1 MARYLFRN
9 VKLLDPAKDELLGGH
24 EVLVEGTVIREVS
37 DRPIQPAGATVI
49 DGGGR
54 TLMPGL
60 IDCHVHVFL
69 SELNIRNLEHVPLT
83 LMTARAAGLMRGMID
98 RGFTTVRD
106 TGGADWG
113 IKTAVDGGLLAGP
126 RLFISGR
133 AIGPTGGHSDS
144 RRRTDGATP
153 CGCCNALVFTMALA
167 DGPDEVR
174 RSAREQ
180 MRQGADQVKIMMSG
194 GVASPYDPLDSLQYS
209 PGEVAAAVEEA
220 QAFGR
225 YVCAHAY
232 TPEAITRAMEGGV
245 RTIEH
250 GNLIDEPAARLMADN
265 GAFLVANLVTYHAM
279 KERAAQLGM
288 SADML
293 AKNDVVL
300 EAGYRSLEICK
311 RAGVPVAYGSD
322 LLGSLQEEQSREFLI
337 RGEVM
342 KPIEVIR
349 SATTIAAR
357 VLRREGT
364 LGVIA
369 PGALADLLLV
379 DGNPLLDL
387 GLFQKQGAHLTAI
400 MKGGA
405 FHKNLLS

>member
-1 MARYLFRN
+1 MTRYLFRN
-9 VKLLDPAKDELLGGH
+9 VKLLDPGQDELLGGQ
-24 EVLVEGTVIREVS
+24 EVLVEGEVIRELS
-37 DRPIQPAGATVI
+37 DRPIQPATATVI

-83 LMTARAAGLMRGMID
+83 LMTARAAELMRGMID

-113 IKTAVDGGLLAGP
+113 IKAAVEGRLLPGP

-144 RRRTDGATP
+144 RRRTDGGAP
-153 CGCCNALVFTMALA
+153 CGCCNAMVFTMALA
-167 DGPDEVR
+167 DGPDDVR

-209 PGEVAAAVEEA
+209 PGEVAAVVEEA

-232 TPEAITRAMEGGV
+232 TPEAITRAMQGGV

-250 GNLIDEPAARLMADN
+250 GNLIDEPAARLMAEK

-322 LLGSLQEEQSREFLI
+322 LLGPLQEEQSREFLI
-337 RGEVM
+337 RREVM

-349 SATTIAAR
+349 SATTVAAR

-387 GLFQKQGAHLTAI
+387 GLFQNQGAHLTAI
-400 MKGGA
+400 MKGGT
-405 FHKNLLS
+405 FHKNLLP

>member
-1 MARYLFRN
+1 MTRYLFRN
-9 VKLLDPAKDELLGGH
+9 VKLLDPGKDELLGGH
-24 EVLVEGTVIREVS
+24 EVLVEGGVIREVS
-37 DRPIQPAGATVI
+37 DRPIQPAGATLI

-69 SELNIRNLEHVPLT
+69 SELNIQNLEHVPLT
-83 LMTARAAGLMRGMID
+83 LMTARAAELMRGMID

-113 IKTAVDGGLLAGP
+113 IKAAVEGGLLQGP

-144 RRRTDGATP
+144 RRRTDGGAP

-209 PGEVAAAVEEA
+209 PGEVAAVVEEA

-232 TPEAITRAMEGGV
+232 TPEAITRAMQGGV

-322 LLGSLQEEQSREFLI
+322 LLGPLQEEQSREFLI

-349 SATTIAAR
+349 SATTVAAR

-369 PGALADLLLV
+369 PGALADLLVV

-387 GLFQKQGAHLTAI
+387 GLFQKQGAHLAAI